1 MLYSPIFYDCI
12 IMFPLKKIKLVTEDM
27 GDSSIDKNY
36 H

>member
-1 MLYSPIFYDCI
+1 MLYSPYSMGI